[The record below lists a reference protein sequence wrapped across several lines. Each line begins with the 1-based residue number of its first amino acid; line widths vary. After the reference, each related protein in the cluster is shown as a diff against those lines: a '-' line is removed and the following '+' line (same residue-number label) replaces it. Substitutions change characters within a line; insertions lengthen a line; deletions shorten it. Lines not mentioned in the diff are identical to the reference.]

1 MSNLDTSFS
10 TTQAS
15 EIIESVSSP
24 GVVQD
29 NIRDAN
35 VKVPTQAE
43 LSTVESKLATA
54 RSKKDAGDAAFK
66 VGDIKSALRSY
77 HETLLYLH
85 GIDKNALQSL
95 GMAGP
100 SSPSSVSAV
109 DQAAGAKD
117 VTTEA
122 DIILEKVY
130 ANMSACH
137 IKQENWK
144 RAVDTADKALSKNAA
159 NSKAL
164 FRKAKALG
172 ELGFFEK
179 AETALNEIKK
189 VAPNEA
195 PMVDA
200 ELARQKSM
208 DRERQKAHDQK
219 MRGWLSREKKQ
230 AASE

>member
-1 MSNLDTSFS
+1 MSNPSTSIS

-29 NIRDAN
+29 SLRDAN

-66 VGDIKSALRSY
+66 AGEVKSDY
-77 HETLLYLH
+77 VKTLL
-85 GIDKNALQSL
+85 NALKSL
-95 GMAGP
+95 GMAAP
-100 SSPSSVSAV
+100 SSPSSSSAV

-117 VTTEA
+117 VMTEA
-122 DIILEKVY
+122 DMILEKVY
-130 ANMSACH
+130 AN
-137 IKQENWK
+137 INWK
-144 RAVDTADKALSKNAA
+144 RAVDTADKALGKNAA

-195 PMVDA
+195 PMADA
-200 ELARQKSM
+200 ELARQKTM
-208 DRERQKAHDQK
+208 DRERQKVHDQK

>member
-1 MSNLDTSFS
+1 MSDPVTSS
-10 TTQAS
+10 QTS
-15 EIIESVSSP
+15 ENIESVSSP

-29 NIRDAN
+29 SLRDINA
-35 VKVPTQAE
+35 KMPTQE
-43 LSTVESKLATA
+43 DLSTVESKMATA
-54 RSKKDAGDAAFK
+54 RAKKDTGDAAFK
-66 VGDIKSALRSY
+66 AGEIKSALRSY
-77 HETLLYLH
+77 HETLMYLI
-85 GIDKNALQSL
+85 GIDKNALKSL
-95 GMAGP
+95 GMGP
-100 SSPSSVSAV
+100 QSSHSSTSAV
-109 DQAAGAKD
+109 DQAAGAKEEL
-117 VTTEA
+117 TEA
-122 DIILEKVY
+122 DMILEKVY

-144 RAVDTADKALSKNAA
+144 RAVDTADKALSKNPA

-179 AETALNEIKK
+179 AEVVLNEIKK

-200 ELARQKSM
+200 ELARQKGM

-219 MRGWLSREKKQ
+219 LRGWLSREKKST
-230 AASE
+230 ATE

>member
-1 MSNLDTSFS
+1 MSDPVRSIS
-10 TTQAS
+10 TT
-15 EIIESVSSP
+15 ETIESVSSP

-29 NIRDAN
+29 SLRDAN
-35 VKVPTQAE
+35 VKIPTRAE
-43 LSTVESKLATA
+43 LSTVESKVATA
-54 RSKKDAGDAAFK
+54 RSKKDTGDAAFK
-66 VGDIKSALRSY
+66 AGDVKSALRSY

-85 GIDKNALQSL
+85 GIDKNALKSL
-95 GMAGP
+95 GMAAP
-100 SSPSSVSAV
+100 SSSTSAV

-117 VTTEA
+117 VLTEA
-122 DIILEKVY
+122 DLMLEKVY

-144 RAVDTADKALSKNAA
+144 RAVDTADKALSKNPA

-195 PMVDA
+195 PMADA

-219 MRGWLSREKKQ
+219 MRGWLSREKKLT
-230 AASE
+230 ASE

>member
-1 MSNLDTSFS
+1 
-10 TTQAS
+10 
-15 EIIESVSSP
+15 
-24 GVVQD
+24 
-29 NIRDAN
+29 
-35 VKVPTQAE
+35 
-43 LSTVESKLATA
+43 
-54 RSKKDAGDAAFK
+54 
-66 VGDIKSALRSY
+66 
-77 HETLLYLH
+77 
-85 GIDKNALQSL
+85 
-95 GMAGP
+95 MAGP
-100 SSPSSVSAV
+100 SSLSSTSAV
-109 DQAAGAKD
+109 DQAAGARD

-122 DIILEKVY
+122 DVLLEKVY

-179 AETALNEIKK
+179 AETALKEIKK

-195 PMVDA
+195 PMADA
-200 ELARQKSM
+200 ELTRQKSM

-219 MRGWLSREKKQ
+219 MRGWLSREKK
-230 AASE
+230 

>member
-1 MSNLDTSFS
+1 MSNTDTSIS
-10 TTQAS
+10 SAQAS

-29 NIRDAN
+29 SLRDAN
-35 VKVPTQAE
+35 VKVHTQAE

-54 RSKKDAGDAAFK
+54 RSKKDTGDAAFK
-66 VGDIKSALRSY
+66 VGDVKSALRSY

-85 GIDKNALQSL
+85 GIDKNALKSL
-95 GMAGP
+95 GMGGP
-100 SSPSSVSAV
+100 SSLSAV

-144 RAVDTADKALSKNAA
+144 RAVDTADKALGKNAA

-195 PMVDA
+195 PMADA
-200 ELARQKSM
+200 ELARQKMM
-208 DRERQKAHDQK
+208 DRERQKVHDQK

-230 AASE
+230 VASE

>member
-1 MSNLDTSFS
+1 MSNPDTSIP
-10 TTQAS
+10 TAQAS
-15 EIIESVSSP
+15 EVIESVSSP

-29 NIRDAN
+29 SLRDAN

-54 RSKKDAGDAAFK
+54 RSKKDTGDAAFK
-66 VGDIKSALRSY
+66 VGDVKSALRSY

-85 GIDKNALQSL
+85 GIDKNALKSL
-95 GMAGP
+95 GLG
-100 SSPSSVSAV
+100 SPSSLSAV

-117 VTTEA
+117 ITTEA
-122 DIILEKVY
+122 DVILEKVY

-195 PMVDA
+195 PMADA
-200 ELARQKSM
+200 ELARQKMM
-208 DRERQKAHDQK
+208 DRERQKVHDQK

-230 AASE
+230 AANE